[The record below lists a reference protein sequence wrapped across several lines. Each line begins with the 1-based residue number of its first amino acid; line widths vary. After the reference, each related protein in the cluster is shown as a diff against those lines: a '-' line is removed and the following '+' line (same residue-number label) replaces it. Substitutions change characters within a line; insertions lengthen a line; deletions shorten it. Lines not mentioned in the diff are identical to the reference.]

1 MSHTI
6 LLISHNCINIYIL
19 YALENVSLYKR
30 VHLFQVTDQFLD
42 FHTFGAVFVIA
53 GSTGICKFTCTLNK
67 MEIIVVTPC
76 LNIILPHQIQW
87 TDQLH
92 SLKVGAVKLGH
103 HSLYLGT
110 VKHSHK
116 NGLNHIIIVVTQCNL
131 VAAHF
136 FCKSI
141 EMPAAHSCAK
151 ITRGF
156 LHIKYR
162 LKNIRLKN
170 TNRNI

>member
-6 LLISHNCINIYIL
+6 LFISHNCINIYIL
-19 YALENVSLYKR
+19 YALENIALYKR
-30 VHLFQVTDQFLD
+30 IHLFQVTDQFLD
-42 FHTFGAVFVIA
+42 FYTFGAIFVIA
-53 GSTGICKFTCTLNK
+53 GSAGICKFTCTLNK

-87 TDQLH
+87 TDQFH

-110 VKHSHK
+110 VKHAHK
-116 NGLNHIIIVVTQCNL
+116 NGLNHIIIVVTKCNL
-131 VAAHF
+131 VATHF

-151 ITRGF
+151 ITRRF

>member
-6 LLISHNCINIYIL
+6 LFISHNCINIYIL
-19 YALENVSLYKR
+19 YALENVALYKR
-30 VHLFQVTDQFLD
+30 IHLFQVTDQFLD
-42 FHTFGAVFVIA
+42 FYTFGAIFVIA
-53 GSTGICKFTCTLNK
+53 GSAGICKFTCTLNK

-87 TDQLH
+87 TDQFH

-110 VKHSHK
+110 VKHAHK

-131 VAAHF
+131 VATHF
-136 FCKSI
+136 F
-141 EMPAAHSCAK
+141 
-151 ITRGF
+151 
-156 LHIKYR
+156 
-162 LKNIRLKN
+162 
-170 TNRNI
+170 